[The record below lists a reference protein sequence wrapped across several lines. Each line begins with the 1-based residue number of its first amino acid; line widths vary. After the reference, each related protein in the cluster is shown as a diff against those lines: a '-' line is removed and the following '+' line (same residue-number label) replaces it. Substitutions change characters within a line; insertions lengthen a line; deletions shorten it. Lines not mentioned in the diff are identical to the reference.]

1 MAPSKTSQVA
11 AHFLQFRIQYSSIA
25 LLYYDYALTFPS
37 EVRFMWGQKFRF
49 STVLYV
55 FCRYAMIANVLYV
68 LAVTGKFHSASRA
81 SVNHQLAVSCDA
93 VYIFDGVLS
102 VLGRAAVIATL
113 TGRTYAV
120 FGCSRLV
127 LILLGT
133 LGLACIVLDVM
144 HVPGL
149 RCVGSSTNRLS
160 PSERCLSQIRCTNRL
175 SWSLLALASDLL
187 SILMRVFELLAAVL
201 TTVRSLLEFRIGRT
215 WKFERG
221 SFIIVIFNQGVIYI
235 IFSTAFSVAAALLQF
250 RAPSG
255 SLFERLLNSLSLPLS
270 CLLTAR
276 FLLQLREWQGKG
288 SVVSARNNHDEIYTQ
303 QAETLSAF
311 RAIEAF
317 DVAVMDDFGDGN
329 GPYTSHVHSSWG
341 STDSGTDMTRID
353 NGVMEMEHRLTV
365 DE

>member
-1 MAPSKTSQVA
+1 
-11 AHFLQFRIQYSSIA
+11 
-25 LLYYDYALTFPS
+25 
-37 EVRFMWGQKFRF
+37 
-49 STVLYV
+49 
-55 FCRYAMIANVLYV
+55 
-68 LAVTGKFHSASRA
+68 
-81 SVNHQLAVSCDA
+81 
-93 VYIFDGVLS
+93 
-102 VLGRAAVIATL
+102 
-113 TGRTYAV
+113 
-120 FGCSRLV
+120 
-127 LILLGT
+127 
-133 LGLACIVLDVM
+133 
-144 HVPGL
+144 
-149 RCVGSSTNRLS
+149 
-160 PSERCLSQIRCTNRL
+160 
-175 SWSLLALASDLL
+175 
-187 SILMRVFELLAAVL
+187 MRVFELLAAVL

-288 SVVSARNNHDEIYTQ
+288 SVVSARNNHDELYTQ

-329 GPYTSHVHSSWG
+329 GPYASPVHSGWG
-341 STDSGTDMTRID
+341 SADIGSSMTRID

-365 DE
+365 DK